1 MLCTVCI
8 RHICVRIFL
17 SRFCFFSFVV
27 AITIVLG
34 VYTLLFVRVCV
45 YACCLFIFAHFLS
58 YYMLRVVDQCE
69 LTCICMA
76 IFLFICRLKWTL
88 LDVDAVFFSLTCT
101 HYQRTNTTNTHTS
114 IIMPF
119 LSIYLSLSLPTCTIN
134 QMRWCDK
141 TLILLQIKRTL
152 ASTKS
157 IPIPI
162 QFSSPLVL
170 HTMITNLTNRCIDFA
185 SSDFS
190 VCVRVCVCVRLNES
204 VRMFAFLCYVNL
216 TPHIIFIYFFLLL
229 LFLWRCGKY
238 ENMKP
243 EKSMC

>member
-1 MLCTVCI
+1 MLLHAVYRLYQTHMCAYI
-8 RHICVRIFL
+8 
-17 SRFCFFSFVV
+17 SFP
-27 AITIVLG
+27 L
-34 VYTLLFVRVCV
+34 LLFLIRCCYYYCTRCVYSAICTSMCVCV
-45 YACCLFIFAHFLS
+45 LFVYICTLFELLYAACGGSVWIDLYLYGYLNEHCL
-58 YYMLRVVDQCE
+58 MLM
-69 LTCICMA
+69 L
-76 IFLFICRLKWTL
+76 
-88 LDVDAVFFSLTCT
+88 FFSLSLVHITNAQIRQIRTQASLC
-101 HYQRTNTTNTHTS
+101 HFYRYQS
-114 IIMPF
+114 I
-119 LSIYLSLSLPTCTIN
+119 SLSLPTCTIN